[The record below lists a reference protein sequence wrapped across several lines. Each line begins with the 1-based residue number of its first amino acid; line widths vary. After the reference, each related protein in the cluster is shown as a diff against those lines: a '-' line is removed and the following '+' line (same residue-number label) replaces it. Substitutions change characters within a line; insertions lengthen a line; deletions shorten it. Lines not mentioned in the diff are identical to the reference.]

1 MSKAKRLANKKTI
14 KTKETEI
21 NAGGEI
27 QKDKSPYVFQD
38 KKMDWELNIRNRHEL
53 KERQKEFFEIMTD
66 KKTNVVFLKGRAG
79 TSKTYLSVYAG
90 LTLLNKKAVSDILY
104 IRSPVEVGKSIGFIP
119 GDFQSK
125 IDPYLAP
132 LRDKVEEFVSRE
144 EADRLTKEG
153 RLVGTVPNFLRGAS
167 WNAKFVIV
175 DEAQN
180 MGAVEMITL
189 ISRIGHHSKIIFL
202 FDETQS
208 DIRGRV
214 EVLRYFDLFNNPES
228 ESMGIYCKSFLKEDI
243 VRNKIL
249 GYIMDVI
256 EGTYTPPMKNLD

>member
-53 KERQKEFFEIMTD
+53 KERQKEFFEIMTN
-66 KKTNVVFLKGRAG
+66 KNTNVVFLKGRAG
-79 TSKTYLSVYAG
+79 TSKSWISVYAG
-90 LTLLNKKAVSDILY
+90 LTLLNKKTVSDILY
-104 IRSPVEVGKSIGFIP
+104 IRAPIEVGRSIGHLP
-119 GDFQSK
+119 GELNLK
-125 IDPYLAP
+125 VEPYLAP
-132 LRDKVEEFVSRE
+132 LRDKVEEFVTRE

-180 MGAVEMITL
+180 MSAVELATL
-189 ISRIGHHSKIIFL
+189 ITRLGHHSKIIFL

-228 ESMGIYCKSFLKEDI
+228 ESMGIYCRSFLKEDI

-256 EGTYTPPMKNLD
+256 DGSYTPPIKNLD